1 MTWLLTGE
9 EFAAVKLSVQVAFL
23 AMLFSAPLAI
33 IVAYILAR
41 WRFPGHGLLNL
52 LVHMPLILPPVVTG
66 YLLMIM
72 WGPSGQLGSLLLQWG
87 VPLAYHWH
95 GAVLAAAVMAFP
107 LFVRAVRLSFEAIDI
122 RLEHAAATLGASPW
136 RIWWSVTLPLALP
149 GIWVGAILGFA
160 KALGEFGATIT
171 FAGNMPGLTQTLPS
185 AIYSLLQTPQGEER
199 LVILCAV
206 SIVIALL
213 ALMVCEW
220 LGRWAARRTKGL

>member
-33 IVAYILAR
+33 TVAYILAR

-66 YLLMIM
+66 YLLMM
-72 WGPSGQLGSLLLQWG
+72 MLGPSGQLGSLLLQWG

-206 SIVIALL
+206 SVVIALL

-220 LGRWAARRTKGL
+220 LGQWAARRTKGL